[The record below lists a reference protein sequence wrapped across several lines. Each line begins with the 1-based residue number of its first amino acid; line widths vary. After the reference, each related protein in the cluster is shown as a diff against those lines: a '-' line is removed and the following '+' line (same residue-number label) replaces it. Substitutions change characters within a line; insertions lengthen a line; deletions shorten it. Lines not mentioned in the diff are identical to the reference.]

1 MFSCEFYEF
10 FWNNFFYRPPPVAA
24 FLKYNPGK
32 TNVQNRSWNS
42 FSWRNNMISGSLSY
56 YIDAYGKRETWR
68 KLFINPTAD
77 PLRLWY
83 GLETNQFLAYNWLL
97 IE

>member
-1 MFSCEFYEF
+1 M
-10 FWNNFFYRPPPVAA
+10 AA
-24 FLKYNPGK
+24 FLKYNLGK

-56 YIDAYGKRETWR
+56 YLDAYGKRETWR

-77 PLRLWY
+77 PLRFWY
-83 GLETNQFLAYNWLL
+83 GLEMDQFLAYNWLL